1 MQDSSNS
8 IAQSVAMALAA
19 ADMGVWEWSTGQ
31 GMVYTNARWSTM
43 IGYDDGE
50 LELSAFHWYSLVHP
64 DDLKIVQVDTA
75 EQAAQSAN
83 GQFEVEFRMR
93 HRAGHWLWIQS
104 RGKVMARDVD
114 GAPSRLAGTHQDI
127 TERRRNQDDLK
138 TAYAALQTSEARFR
152 SLAELSSDWFW
163 QQDTEFRFTEFTGKP
178 SSTDMPNSAK
188 LGKFRWDLSLPSF
201 TPLGWDAH
209 KADLRAHRPFSDLE
223 VMRTDQAGQ
232 QFWVNVTG
240 MPFFDEQGQFQGYR
254 GVGRDITQQKE
265 TEETIK
271 RLAFYDPLTQLPNR
285 QFFMER
291 LADTA
296 LVCQREKNRAALL
309 FIDMDGFKALN
320 DTKGHQTGDLLLQQV
335 GARLTECVRKVDTVA
350 RLGGDEFVVI
360 LKSLANLETQAAQ
373 QAKQI
378 GLKILSRLN
387 DPFDL
392 FGFEHLCTSSIGLT
406 MISSR
411 DANIEETLQ
420 RADLAM
426 YQAKADGRNQLRF
439 FDPAMQAA
447 VERRSALEAALHLA
461 LQRDEMC
468 LHYQTIVN
476 PMRRVIGVEALVR
489 WNHPER
495 GMVRPIDFISL
506 AEDCGLIVP
515 LGKWVLRLACQQLAS
530 WAAGDHTRHL
540 TMSVNVSARQF
551 RERDFVSLVAGM
563 LRLTGANPKLLKLE
577 LTESLLLNDVP
588 DVAAKMQELKDL
600 GVGFA
605 LDDFGTGYSSLNYLK
620 SLPLEQL
627 KIDKGFVR
635 DVLSDA
641 SDAAIAITI
650 LTLAQALNLSVVAEG
665 VETEGQLQ
673 FLKSNGC
680 RAFQGYLFSQPVAV
694 EALNLDAV

>member
-1 MQDSSNS
+1 MQDPSTS

-19 ADMGVWEWSTGQ
+19 SDLGVWEWGMGE
-31 GMVYTNARWSTM
+31 GMVYTNDRWSTM
-43 IGYDDGE
+43 IGYQPGE
-50 LELSAFHWYSLVHP
+50 LDLSAFNWYSLVHP
-64 DDLKIVQVDTA
+64 DDLDVVNIDTA
-75 EQAAQSAN
+75 TQAAQSAH

-93 HRAGHWLWIQS
+93 HRIGHWLWIQS
-104 RGKVMARDVD
+104 RGKVIARDAN
-114 GAPSRLAGTHQDI
+114 GAPERLAGTHQDV
-127 TERRRNQDDLK
+127 TERRRVQDELK
-138 TAYAALQTSEARFR
+138 RANEALKQNEIRFR
-152 SLAELSSDWFW
+152 SLTELSSDWYW
-163 QQDTEFRFTEFTGKP
+163 EQDSEFRFTEFVGNATARQHPG
-178 SSTDMPNSAK
+178 SSGIGTT
-188 LGKFRWDLSLPSF
+188 RWDIEARNFSESD
-201 TPLGWDAH
+201 WAAH
-209 KADLRAHRPFSDLE
+209 RADLLAHRPFQNLELLRLDNAGLPLWVSISGLPKFDL
-223 VMRTDQAGQ
+223 DGC
-232 QFWVNVTG
+232 FL
-240 MPFFDEQGQFQGYR
+240 GYR
-254 GVGRDITQQKE
+254 GVGRDITVQKE
-265 TEETIK
+265 NEAKIQQ
-271 RLAFYDPLTQLPNR
+271 LAFYDALTQLPNR

-291 LADTA
+291 LADTT

-392 FGFEHLCTSSIGLT
+392 FGYEHLCTSSIGLT
-406 MISSR
+406 IISSR

-447 VERRSALEAALHLA
+447 VERRSALEAALRRA

-495 GMVRPIDFISL
+495 GLVRPIDFISL

-530 WAAGDHTRHL
+530 WAAGERTRHL

-551 RERDFVSLVAGM
+551 RERDFVPLVAGM
-563 LRLTGANPKLLKLE
+563 LRLTGANPRLLKLE

-588 DVAAKMQELKDL
+588 DVVAKMQELKDL

-620 SLPLEQL
+620 TLPLEQL
-627 KIDKGFVR
+627 KIDKSFVR
-635 DVLSDA
+635 DVLRDA

-650 LTLAQALNLSVVAEG
+650 LTLAQALNLGVVAEG

-673 FLKSNGC
+673 FLKANGC
-680 RAFQGYLFSQPVAV
+680 RAFQGYLFSHPVAV